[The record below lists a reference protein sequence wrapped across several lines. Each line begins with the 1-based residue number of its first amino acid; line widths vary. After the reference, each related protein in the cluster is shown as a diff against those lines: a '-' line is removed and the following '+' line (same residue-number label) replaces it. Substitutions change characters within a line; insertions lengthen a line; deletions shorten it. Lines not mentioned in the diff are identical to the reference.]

1 MDHLAGDEIQDD
13 FGIGNHVA
21 RRGSIANTVR
31 TLPVDRP
38 YQIFLGN
45 PRGLHA
51 SKISDSDIQAAAAEV
66 GERRIYVHAAYTIN
80 LCRLEPPE
88 LLVRTLEQAVA
99 IGARGVVVHVGK
111 SLGQPAAD
119 ALTTMRANILIA
131 VAAATADCPLL
142 LETPAGQ
149 GTETL
154 TDADEFFSFARG
166 IAADCSAPGVFGIC
180 VDTCHVFAA
189 GHDPLDYTRRAIASG
204 LLRLVHFND
213 SAAICGACVDRHAF
227 IGTGHI
233 GAAGLREVAAACQAA
248 RIDMVV
254 E

>member
-1 MDHLAGDEIQDD
+1 MDHLAGEEIQDD
-13 FGIGNHVA
+13 FAIGNHVA
-21 RRGSIANTVR
+21 RRGSVANTIR
-31 TLPVDRP
+31 TLPIDRP

-51 SKISDSDIQAAAAEV
+51 SNISDSDLQAAAAEV

-80 LCRLEPPE
+80 LCRPEPPS

-111 SLGQPAAD
+111 SLGHPPAD
-119 ALTTMRANILIA
+119 ALTIMRTNILIA
-131 VAAATADCPLL
+131 AAAATADCPLL

-154 TDADEFFSFARG
+154 TDADEFFSFTSG
-166 IAADCSAPGVFGIC
+166 IAADCHSPNVFGTC

-189 GHDPLDYTRRAIASG
+189 GHDPVDYTRRAIASG

-213 SAAICGACVDRHAF
+213 SAAICGARVDRHAF
-227 IGTGHI
+227 IGTGHV
-233 GAAGLREVAAACQAA
+233 GAAPLREVATACQAA